1 MRYRVIVKRH
11 VVWFAAAQLFDV
23 DKVSRDFLFRST
35 FPSPVVVV
43 VVVVVVAE
51 LPQNPRYWSS
61 EGSDTDETN
70 GKGEWNSE
78 IGSPSVWRFCPI

>member
-11 VVWFAAAQLFDV
+11 VARFAAARLFDV

-35 FPSPVVVV
+35 FLSP

-51 LPQNPRYWSS
+51 LPQNPRYWS
-61 EGSDTDETN
+61 EGSDTNETN
-70 GKGEWNSE
+70 GKGEWNPE
-78 IGSPSVWRFCPI
+78 MGSPLVWRFCPI